1 MNLLREDCL
10 IDLRTLHFSTTVFGA
25 AEVVIPHAAGEESL
39 GSLAL
44 GVDIKLPDGTMSS
57 YFQENPRDVDSLME
71 GG

>member
-1 MNLLREDCL
+1 L
-10 IDLRTLHFSTTVFGA
+10 
-25 AEVVIPHAAGEESL
+25 EVVIPHAAGEESL

-57 YFQENPRDVDSLME
+57 YFQENPRDVDSFME